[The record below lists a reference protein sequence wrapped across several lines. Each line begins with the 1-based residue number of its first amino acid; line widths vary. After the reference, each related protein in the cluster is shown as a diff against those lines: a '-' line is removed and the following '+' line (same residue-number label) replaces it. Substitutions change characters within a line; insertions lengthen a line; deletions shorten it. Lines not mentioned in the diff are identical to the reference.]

1 MTNLERWSV
10 YMKDV
15 PSPDIFIEWGFYSL
29 ISGALQRR
37 VWVDSGA
44 PVYPNHYIVL
54 TAPPGVGKGNV
65 LNAVKDFL
73 GHHVSG
79 AKTIS
84 EAERLAGAKPQEGT
98 KLFSLAADSTTFESF
113 VLETSRSS
121 THIEVP
127 KQLAER
133 VGVRVYS
140 YAPMHF
146 ILDEATSIFH
156 KDAQSLTT
164 FLLTTWS
171 CGNYERKTK
180 NKGNECIRNT
190 CVSLLAGT
198 TPEELQS
205 LARTNI
211 ITSGFTARTM
221 FVYANHER
229 FRMSIIP
236 PHTAEQTAAR
246 GELLDYLKMLSTVI
260 LPVKF
265 GDKAMNL
272 FSAWWADESRVRVN
286 RNQKLVNYYV
296 RKNVHA
302 MKLALTMH
310 FADPDWNDELKAETL
325 ERAIAKLDET
335 EKHMHL
341 ALEMPGRNQLATVG
355 SEIVNYLRREGPT
368 DFTKL
373 LVEFFRDVTDDE
385 LSYTLQS
392 LQQQGRVFYHAE
404 NRKYYTK

>member
-1 MTNLERWSV
+1 
-10 YMKDV
+10 MKDV

-73 GHHVSG
+73 GHHGSAVQLS
-79 AKTIS
+79 K
-84 EAERLAGAKPQEGT
+84 AERLAGAKPKEGA

-121 THIEVP
+121 TYLEVP
-127 KQLAER
+127 EQLAER

-156 KDAQSLTT
+156 KDAQALTT

-180 NKGNECIRNT
+180 NKGAECIQNT

-198 TPEELQS
+198 TPEELQA

-211 ITSGFTARTM
+211 ITSGFTARTV

-236 PHTAEQTAAR
+236 PHNEAQVSAR
-246 GELLDYLKMLSTVI
+246 ADLLEYLKVLANVI

-265 GDKAMNL
+265 GDGALNL
-272 FSAWWADESRVRVN
+272 FGAWWNDEARVRKN
-286 RNQKLVNYYV
+286 RNQKLINYYV
-296 RKNVHA
+296 RKNVHV

-310 FADPDWNDELKAETL
+310 FMDPDWNDELQAETV

-335 EKHMHL
+335 EQFMHM
-341 ALEMPGRNQLATVG
+341 ALEMPGRNQLAPVG
-355 SEIVNYLRREGPT
+355 TEIVSFLRREGPS
-368 DFTKL
+368 DFNRL
-373 LVEFFRDVTDDE
+373 LIEFFKDVTDDE

-404 NRKYYTK
+404 HRNYYTK